1 MTEEKIREITTLLVI
16 FTGKL
21 LIFAVVSLA
30 TIEFCLPSLQE
41 MNAPIKKAL
50 ANERNKLFL
59 LGFIQNP
66 AALYKVSE
74 IDEKS
79 GHIDS
84 AKREMELAVGL
95 VEIQTSDKQ
104 VIKRDYDRLE
114 ALKRKSGG

>member
-1 MTEEKIREITTLLVI
+1 MTDGKIREIITSIVI
-16 FTGKL
+16 FAGKL
-21 LIFAVVSLA
+21 LVFVVVSLVA
-30 TIEFCLPSLQE
+30 IEFYLPSLQE
-41 MNAPIKKAL
+41 MNAPIKRAL

-79 GHIDS
+79 GHMDS
-84 AKREMELAVGL
+84 AKREMELALGL

-104 VIKRDYDRLE
+104 VIKRYYDRLE
-114 ALKRKSGG
+114 ALKRRAGG